1 MGLKIGEIAKKSNV
15 PPSTIRYYVRQGLL
29 PEPDKVNKSMAY
41 YDERCIE
48 KILAIRHLQERRYFP
63 LSVIKNILRRM
74 DQGLS
79 LDEAEAIE
87 DAVFGDQADSSDNIM
102 DKAQFLEASGLSQDE
117 LQTALKIGLIIP
129 YLQEKGRTLYNQE
142 DLRFAKDVLKRI
154 LSLGQDLHDLSFYV
168 DLGKQIVDHEM
179 NLRKNA
185 VKDLSKQDN
194 IRITTEISRM
204 ADFLRGY
211 IIRRQFQRRVQ
222 AAIQKSLSE

>member
-1 MGLKIGEIAKKSNV
+1 MGLKIGEIAKKSGV

-48 KILAIRHLQERRYFP
+48 KILAIRHLQERKYFP

-87 DAVFGDQADSSDNIM
+87 DAVFGAQPETPDNVM
-102 DKAQFLEASGLSQDE
+102 DKAQFLEASGLTNDE
-117 LQTALKIGLIIP
+117 LLTSLKIGLMIP

-142 DLRFAKDVLKRI
+142 DVRFAREVLKKI
-154 LSLGQDLHDLSFYV
+154 ISFGQDLHELSFYV
-168 DLGKQIVDHEM
+168 ELGKQIVDHEM
-179 NLRKNA
+179 NLRKVA
-185 VKDLSKQDN
+185 VKGKTQQEN
-194 IRITTEISRM
+194 IRVTTEISKM
-204 ADFLRGY
+204 ADLLRGY
-211 IIRRQFQRRVQ
+211 IIRRLFQRRVQ
-222 AAIQKSLSE
+222 AVIQKSLSK

>member
-1 MGLKIGEIAKKSNV
+1 MGLKIGEIAKKSGV

-48 KILAIRHLQERRYFP
+48 NILAIRHLQERKYFP

-87 DAVFGDQADSSDNIM
+87 DAVFGAQPETPENVM
-102 DKAQFLEASGLSQDE
+102 DKAQFLEASGLTNDE
-117 LQTALKIGLIIP
+117 LLTALKIGLMIP

-142 DLRFAKDVLKRI
+142 DVRFAREVLKKI
-154 LSLGQDLHDLSFYV
+154 VSFGQDLHELSFYV
-168 DLGKQIVDHEM
+168 HLGKQIVDHEM
-179 NLRKNA
+179 NLRKVA
-185 VKDLSKQDN
+185 VKGKTQQEN
-194 IRITTEISRM
+194 IRITTEISKM
-204 ADFLRGY
+204 ADLLRGY
-211 IIRRQFQRRVQ
+211 IIRRLFQRRVQ
-222 AAIQKSLSE
+222 AVIQKSLSE

>member
-1 MGLKIGEIAKKSNV
+1 MGLKIGEIAKKSGV

-48 KILAIRHLQERRYFP
+48 NILAIRHLQERKYFP

-87 DAVFGDQADSSDNIM
+87 DAVFGAQPETPDNVM
-102 DKAQFLEASGLSQDE
+102 DKAQFLEASGLTNDE
-117 LQTALKIGLIIP
+117 LLTALKIGLMIP

-142 DLRFAKDVLKRI
+142 DVRFAREVLKKI
-154 LSLGQDLHDLSFYV
+154 ISFGQDLHELSFYV
-168 DLGKQIVDHEM
+168 ELGKQIVDHEM
-179 NLRKNA
+179 NLRKVA
-185 VKDLSKQDN
+185 VKGKTQQDN
-194 IRITTEISRM
+194 IRVTTEISKM
-204 ADFLRGY
+204 ADLLRGY
-211 IIRRQFQRRVQ
+211 IIRRLFQRRVQ
-222 AAIQKSLSE
+222 AVIQKSLSE

>member
-1 MGLKIGEIAKKSNV
+1 MGLKIGEIAKKSGV

-48 KILAIRHLQERRYFP
+48 KIYAIRHLQERKYFP

-87 DAVFGDQADSSDNIM
+87 DAVFGAVPEAAEKVM
-102 DKAQFLEASGLSQDE
+102 DRAQFLENTKLTNDE
-117 LQTALKIGLIIP
+117 LQTALKIGLLIP

-142 DLRFAKDVLKRI
+142 DVRFAREALKKI
-154 LSLGQDLHDLSFYV
+154 LTFGQDLHELSFYV

-179 NLRKNA
+179 SLRKAA
-185 VKDLSKQDN
+185 VKGKSQQEN
-194 IRITTEISRM
+194 IRVTTEISKM
-204 ADFLRGY
+204 ADLLRGY
-211 IIRRQFQRRVQ
+211 IIRRLFQRRVQ
-222 AAIQKSLSE
+222 AAIQKSLTE

>member
-41 YDERCIE
+41 YDEGCIE

-74 DQGLS
+74 EQGLS

-87 DAVFGDQADSSDNIM
+87 DAVFGAQPETCENAM
-102 DKAQFLEASGLSQDE
+102 DKTQFLEASGLSQDE
-117 LQTALKIGLIIP
+117 LQTALKIGLMVP
-129 YLQEKGRTLYNQE
+129 YLQEKGRTVYNQE
-142 DLRFAKDVLKRI
+142 DVRFAKEVIKKI
-154 LSLGQDLHDLSFYV
+154 ISFGQDLHDLSFYV
-168 DLGKQIVDHEM
+168 ELGNRIVDHEM

-185 VKDLSKQDN
+185 VKGLSSQDN
-194 IRITTEISRM
+194 IRITTEISKM
-204 ADFLRGY
+204 ADHLRGY
-211 IIRRQFQRRVQ
+211 IIRRLFQRRVQ